1 MTNLKEGQQIKILA
15 VKWIQLKHMK
25 TIKSHLEAALVCSRL
40 WVPRHPCVCTTVWL
54 KFRLSRSGGG
64 HFSAAWL
71 WLPQSPLKVL
81 RHSMNEFHFQEI
93 KFSKTS
99 QYFQNCKLH
108 QWAYLEGYNCL
119 FFFTCPPS
127 LPAGGRWTPARFASS
142 LLLTPCWLGWLSANS
157 WPEAAQAQDA
167 LYNEASIR

>member
-81 RHSMNEFHFQEI
+81 RHSMNEFHFQEV

-119 FFFTCPPS
+119 FFFYLPTLTACRREMNTCS
-127 LPAGGRWTPARFASS
+127 VC
-142 LLLTPCWLGWLSANS
+142 LLTSVNS
-157 WPEAAQAQDA
+157 MLTWMTFRQLLAWSSTGTRCT
-167 LYNEASIR
+167 L